1 LDEVL
6 GYFHGRQANWGDIE
20 QLPVELEKECK
31 VLCVEALGHSL

>member
-20 QLPVELEKECK
+20 RLRVELEEEYKILL
-31 VLCVEALGHSL
+31 VDTSDHSL